1 MGSDIMK
8 LLRFI
13 EQDSPSFEL
22 KTGILIGKKV
32 VEIGQSL
39 FDFSLSEKDLD
50 KKQEYS
56 LEDIKILPPVS
67 PSKVVAVGL
76 NYRDHAA
83 ELNMEIPN
91 EPIIFIKPP
100 TTVIGHEDTIIYPS
114 QSKNVHYEAELAIV
128 ISKKAEKVSENDAMD
143 YVLGYTILNDI
154 TARDLQEKDGQW
166 TRSKSF
172 NTFCPLGPWI
182 ETDINPHNR
191 NISLRI
197 NGELK
202 QDSNTENL
210 IFSVE
215 KIINFISNIMTLNP
229 GDVIA
234 TGTPPGVGSLNVGD
248 MVEVEIEGIGIL
260 KNVVSSI

>member
-1 MGSDIMK
+1 MK

-13 EQDSPSFEL
+13 KQDSSSFEP
-22 KTGILIGKKV
+22 KTGILIANKV

-39 FDFSLSEKDLD
+39 FDFPLSDKDLD
-50 KKQEYS
+50 KKQEYL
-56 LEDIKILPPVS
+56 LEDIKILPPVA

-76 NYRDHAA
+76 NYHDHAV
-83 ELNMEIPN
+83 ELNMKIPD
-91 EPIIFIKPP
+91 EPIIFIKPS
-100 TTVIGHEDTIIYPS
+100 TTVIGHEDTIIYPP
-114 QSKNVHYEAELAIV
+114 QSNNVHYEAELAIV
-128 ISKKAEKVSENDAMD
+128 ISKKAEKVSEEDAMD
-143 YVLGYTILNDI
+143 YVLGYTVLNDV

-191 NISLRI
+191 NISLKV

-234 TGTPPGVGSLNVGD
+234 TGTPPGVGSLQVGD
-248 MVEVEIEGIGIL
+248 SVEVEIDGIGIL
-260 KNVVSSI
+260 RNVVSSF

>member
-1 MGSDIMK
+1 MK

-13 EQDSPSFEL
+13 EKDSPSLET
-22 KTGILIGKKV
+22 KNGILMDNIV
-32 VEIGQSL
+32 LEIGQSL
-39 FDFSLSEKDLD
+39 FDLPLSEKDLD

-56 LEDIKILPPVS
+56 IENIKILSPVS

-83 ELNMEIPN
+83 ELNMEIPD
-91 EPIIFIKPP
+91 EPIIFIKPS
-100 TTVIGHEDTIIYPS
+100 TTVIGPEDNIIYPP

-128 ISKKAEKVSENDAMD
+128 ISKKAEKVSEEDALD
-143 YVLGYTILNDI
+143 YVLGYTVLNDV

-172 NTFCPLGPWI
+172 NTFCPIGPWI

-191 NISLRI
+191 NISLKV

-215 KIINFISNIMTLNP
+215 EIISFISNIMTLNP

-234 TGTPPGVGSLNVGD
+234 TGTPPGVGSLQVGD

-260 KNVVSSI
+260 KNFVKSL

>member
-1 MGSDIMK
+1 MK
-8 LLRFI
+8 ILQFI
-13 EQDSPSFEL
+13 EKEAL
-22 KTGILIGKKV
+22 VEETKIGVLINGKV

-39 FDFSLSEKDLD
+39 FDLPLSEKDLD
-50 KKQEYS
+50 KKQEY
-56 LEDIKILPPVS
+56 LFEDIKILPPVS

-76 NYRDHAA
+76 NYQDHAA
-83 ELNMEIPN
+83 ELNMEIPD
-91 EPIIFIKPP
+91 EPIIFIKPS
-100 TTVIGHEDTIIYPS
+100 TTVIGHEDTIICPP
-114 QSKNVHYEAELAIV
+114 QSNNVHYEAELAIV
-128 ISKKAEKVSENDAMD
+128 ISKKAEKVSEEDAMD
-143 YVLGYTILNDI
+143 YVLGYTILNDV

-172 NTFCPLGPWI
+172 NTFCPLGPFI
-182 ETDINPHNR
+182 ETDVNPHDR
-191 NISLRI
+191 NISLRV

-234 TGTPPGVGSLNVGD
+234 TGTPPGVGSLHIGD
-248 MVEVEIEGIGIL
+248 MVEVEIEGIGVL
-260 KNVVSSI
+260 KNVVSSF

>member
-1 MGSDIMK
+1 MK

-22 KTGILIGKKV
+22 KTGILMGNHV
-32 VEIGQSL
+32 VEIGQSI
-39 FDFSLSEKDLD
+39 FDLPLSEKYLD
-50 KKQEYS
+50 KKQEYF

-76 NYRDHAA
+76 NYRDHAV
-83 ELNMEIPN
+83 ELNMRIPK
-91 EPIIFIKPP
+91 EPIIFIKPS
-100 TTVIGHEDTIIYPS
+100 TTVIGHEDHIIYPP
-114 QSKNVHYEAELAIV
+114 QSENVNYEAELAIV
-128 ISKKAEKVSENDAMD
+128 ISKKAEKVSENDALN
-143 YVLGYTILNDI
+143 YVLGYTVLNDV

-172 NTFCPLGPWI
+172 NTFCPLGPCI
-182 ETDINPHNR
+182 ETDVNPNDR
-191 NISLRI
+191 NISLRV

-234 TGTPPGVGSLNVGD
+234 TGTPPGVGSLKVGD
-248 MVEVEIEGIGIL
+248 TVEVEIEGIGIL
-260 KNVVSSI
+260 KNVVSSF

>member
-1 MGSDIMK
+1 MK
-8 LLRFI
+8 ILRFTEKEAI
-13 EQDSPSFEL
+13 TSDL
-22 KTGILIGKKV
+22 KSGVFINGKV
-32 VEIGQSL
+32 VEIGHSIL
-39 FDFSLSEKDLD
+39 EFPIAESDLD

-56 LEDIKILPPVS
+56 LDDIKILPPVS

-76 NYRDHAA
+76 NYKDHAH
-83 ELNMEIPN
+83 ELNMPIPD

-100 TTVIGHEDTIIYPS
+100 STVIGHEDEIIYPP
-114 QSKNVHYEAELAIV
+114 QTKNLHYEAEMAIV
-128 ISKKAEKVSENDAMD
+128 IGKKAEKVSKDNAMD
-143 YVLGYTILNDI
+143 YVVGYTALNDI

-172 NTFCPLGPWI
+172 NTFCPIGPWI

-191 NISLRI
+191 NISLRV

-215 KIINFISNIMTLNP
+215 KIVSFISQIMTLNP

-234 TGTPPGVGSLNVGD
+234 TGTPPGVGSLQVGD
-248 MVEVEIEGIGIL
+248 VVEVEIEGIGVL
-260 KNVVSSI
+260 KNVVAFL

>member
-1 MGSDIMK
+1 MK
-8 LLRFI
+8 ILRFAENKASRNETKI
-13 EQDSPSFEL
+13 
-22 KTGILIGKKV
+22 GVLINGQV
-32 VEIGQSL
+32 VEVTQSL
-39 FDFSLSEKDLD
+39 FDFPLSEKKLD
-50 KKQEYS
+50 RKHEYS

-83 ELNMEIPN
+83 ELNMDIPD

-100 TTVIGHEDTIIYPS
+100 STVIGPEEEIIYPL
-114 QSKNVHYEAELAIV
+114 QTKNLHYEAELAIV
-128 ISKKAEKVSENDAMD
+128 IGKKAENVSQENAND
-143 YVLGYTILNDI
+143 YVLGFTVLNDI

-172 NTFCPLGPWI
+172 NTFCPIGPWI

-191 NISLRI
+191 NISLRV

-210 IFSVE
+210 IFLVE
-215 KIINFISNIMTLNP
+215 KIVSFISQIMTLNP

-234 TGTPPGVGSLNVGD
+234 TGTPPGVGSLQVGD
-248 MVEVEIEGIGIL
+248 VVEVEIEGIGVL
-260 KNVVSSI
+260 RNRVS

>member
-1 MGSDIMK
+1 MK
-8 LLRFI
+8 
-13 EQDSPSFEL
+13 
-22 KTGILIGKKV
+22 ILQFTEKEAIGEPKIGVLINEKV

-39 FDFSLSEKDLD
+39 FDLPLSEKDLD
-50 KKQEYS
+50 KKQEY
-56 LEDIKILPPVS
+56 LLDDIKILPPVS

-76 NYRDHAA
+76 NYKDHAA
-83 ELNMEIPN
+83 ELNMGIPD

-100 TTVIGHEDTIIYPS
+100 TTVIGHEDHIIYPTT
-114 QSKNVHYEAELAIV
+114 QSANVHYEAELAIV
-128 ISKKAEKVSENDAMD
+128 ISKKAEKVSEEDALD
-143 YVLGYTILNDI
+143 YVLGYTILNDV

-182 ETDINPHNR
+182 ETDINPHDR
-191 NISLRI
+191 NISLRV
-197 NGELK
+197 NGDLK

-215 KIINFISNIMTLNP
+215 NIISFISNIMTLNP

-234 TGTPPGVGSLNVGD
+234 TGTPPGVGSLQVGD
-248 MVEVEIEGIGIL
+248 TVEVEIEGIGIL
-260 KNVVSSI
+260 KNVVSSL